1 MINRILKKV
10 TNTSNEK
17 MFSYPVCSILFGL
30 SLIPLNVS
38 QIRFIENTVYKFMI
52 IGLIFIVCIL
62 LLIFANIKLKLK
74 KGKT

>member
-1 MINRILKKV
+1 ML
-10 TNTSNEK
+10 
-17 MFSYPVCSILFGL
+17 SYPVCAILFGL
-30 SLIPLNVS
+30 ALIPLNVS

-62 LLIFANIKLKLK
+62 LLIFANIKFKLK